1 MSRVILQDENRNV
14 TGKKKK
20 NFQKQVQHHK
30 ANSRKHSFK
39 LQTQQQILTMQKW
52 EKEEKK
58 KR

>member
-39 LQTQQQILTMQKW
+39 LQT
-52 EKEEKK
+52 
-58 KR
+58 